1 VKGLDDTSLPLFQN
15 LSDPRQ
21 EPSVALPSM
30 PLGEHV
36 ADDYRALALS
46 LKEHPLALLRGELS
60 ERRYRTSDCLT
71 DLPHGRRVR
80 IAGLVTARQ
89 RPGSAK
95 GVVFAT
101 LEDETA
107 IANVIVWPQVFEDF
121 RRPVL
126 RAQLMGVTGE
136 IQKEDRVIHV
146 ISERVEDLTPLL
158 ATLATAGTMDDV
170 ADMGIRSRN
179 FH

>member
-1 VKGLDDTSLPLFQN
+1 MRS
-15 LSDPRQ
+15 
-21 EPSVALPSM
+21 
-30 PLGEHV
+30 
-36 ADDYRALALS
+36 
-46 LKEHPLALLRGELS
+46 
-60 ERRYRTSDCLT
+60 
-71 DLPHGRRVR
+71 LPHGCRVR
-80 IAGLVTARQ
+80 VAGLVTARQ

-136 IQKEDRVIHV
+136 IQKEGRVIHLV
-146 ISERVEDLTPLL
+146 SERVEDLTLLL
-158 ATLATAGTMDDV
+158 ATLTTVGTMDDA
-170 ADMGIRSRN
+170 ADMCIRSRN